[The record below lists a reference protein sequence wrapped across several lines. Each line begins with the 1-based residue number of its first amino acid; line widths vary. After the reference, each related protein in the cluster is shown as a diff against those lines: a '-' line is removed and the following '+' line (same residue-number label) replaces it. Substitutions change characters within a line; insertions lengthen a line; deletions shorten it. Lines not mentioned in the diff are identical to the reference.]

1 MVPTGVRTAVSPLM
15 KPVLIG
21 LYSSDMR
28 SGKSTVAS
36 MLTER
41 FFGLTQSFA
50 GPFYGFITEIAAP
63 FLPGGEA
70 EVRQWLSD
78 ERKDKALIPGLGVT
92 LRSMLQTIGTNW
104 GRDCVNAQ
112 LWTMLA
118 EQKALKA
125 LKSYSVIFDD
135 MRFPNEF
142 AMIKR
147 NSGKCIRIHRPGVGS
162 RGDTGI
168 GEGLLD
174 NHDFDFDIYNEH
186 SLADLKKN
194 VWYVADLI
202 SGPKQCC
209 HKTVLSRCKGCPYT

>member
-1 MVPTGVRTAVSPLM
+1 M

-28 SGKSTVAS
+28 SGKSTVGH

-41 FFGLTQSFA
+41 FFGVTVSF
-50 GPFYGFITEIAAP
+50 AAP
-63 FLPGGEA
+63 FYDFVIGAAAHFVPGGES
-70 EVRQWLSD
+70 EVRAWLAD
-78 ERKDKALIPGLGVT
+78 DRKDNAIIPVLGVT
-92 LRSMLQTIGTNW
+92 LRFLLQRAPTW
-104 GRDCVNAQ
+104 GRTNFDPS
-112 LWTMLA
+112 LWTLIG

-125 LKSYSVIFDD
+125 LKSYSVIIDD
-135 MRFPNEF
+135 MRFPDEF
-142 AMIKR
+142 SMIKR
-147 NSGKCIRIHRPGVGS
+147 NGGKCIRIHRPGVGS

-186 SLADLKKN
+186 SLEDLKKN

-202 SGPKQCC
+202 KPKACC
-209 HKTVLSRCKGCPYT
+209 HKTVVQRCNGCPYA